1 MKTAEEVIT
10 RLKEKRPAL
19 NKVDRKEYMR
29 RMYDASSFV
38 TELMAI
44 PPDELMRKTYLE
56 HDWRFKEA
64 EKEK

>member
-1 MKTAEEVIT
+1 MKTAGEVIAG
-10 RLKEKRPAL
+10 LKTKRQAP

-38 TELMAI
+38 ADLMAI

-56 HDWRFKEA
+56 HDWRFEE
-64 EKEK
+64 EKEG